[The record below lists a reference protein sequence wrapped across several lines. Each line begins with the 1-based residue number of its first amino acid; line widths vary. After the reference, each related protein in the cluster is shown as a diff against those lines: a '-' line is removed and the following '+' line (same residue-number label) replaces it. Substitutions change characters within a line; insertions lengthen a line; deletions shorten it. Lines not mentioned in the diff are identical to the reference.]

1 MRKEQVNIRH
11 HYEMFRQ
18 LNLWTR
24 ARISVAQQQE
34 NDELLDASDT
44 RDEINEL
51 NAHIEDMDEEIAQ
64 LAFQQQETESR
75 VAMLRQ
81 MHAERIT

>member
-1 MRKEQVNIRH
+1 
-11 HYEMFRQ
+11 MFRQ

-24 ARISVAQQQE
+24 ARISVTQQQE

-51 NAHIEDMDEEIAQ
+51 NAHIEDMDEEIA
-64 LAFQQQETESR
+64 
-75 VAMLRQ
+75 
-81 MHAERIT
+81 